1 MKIIK
6 YLTVILALI
15 VGITQCKLPDNV
27 NPKRATSVPVETL
40 FTNAEVALF
49 NMIDDVNVNRNV
61 LRLYVQYWNETT
73 YFDESRYLMQDRQ
86 IPDNY
91 VTRFY
96 KDVLMDL
103 KQAKEIVMEDD
114 LGDPDGQRNKAA
126 ILDILMAQ
134 AWLTVVDGFGD
145 LPYTEALQKKEN
157 TQPVYDDAASIYD
170 AEIANL
176 KAAINALGAGSSW
189 GSADVMYFGD
199 NGLWKKYGASLL
211 LRVGMR
217 LADVSP
223 DKAKSAVQAALDAG
237 VYTSQDEAG
246 FLNYVGVV
254 PHVNAIYNAYV
265 VDNRKDYLPTNTI
278 IDIMGNYDGANYDL
292 GGQDPR
298 IDNYFTLAPD
308 TNVYI
313 GAVAGLDGAQSYQLF
328 SHFQDVFFEPT
339 FPAMIIDYIE
349 VEFWLAEAAQR
360 SFPGVSGGAEEH
372 YNNAIT
378 ASILYWGGT
387 QDEVDAY
394 LALPGVAYDA
404 ANWKERIGVQKWIAL
419 YNRGVEA
426 WAEWK
431 RLDYPI
437 LNVPEGMT
445 YNDIPLRFVY
455 PYNEVLQN
463 RDNYEAASAKI
474 GGDKVSTP
482 LFWDVNPSPAN

>member
-237 VYTSQDEAG
+237 VYTSEDEAG

-349 VEFWLAEAAQR
+349 VEFWLAE
-360 SFPGVSGGAEEH
+360 
-372 YNNAIT
+372 
-378 ASILYWGGT
+378 
-387 QDEVDAY
+387 
-394 LALPGVAYDA
+394 
-404 ANWKERIGVQKWIAL
+404 
-419 YNRGVEA
+419 
-426 WAEWK
+426 
-431 RLDYPI
+431 
-437 LNVPEGMT
+437 
-445 YNDIPLRFVY
+445 
-455 PYNEVLQN
+455 
-463 RDNYEAASAKI
+463 
-474 GGDKVSTP
+474 
-482 LFWDVNPSPAN
+482 